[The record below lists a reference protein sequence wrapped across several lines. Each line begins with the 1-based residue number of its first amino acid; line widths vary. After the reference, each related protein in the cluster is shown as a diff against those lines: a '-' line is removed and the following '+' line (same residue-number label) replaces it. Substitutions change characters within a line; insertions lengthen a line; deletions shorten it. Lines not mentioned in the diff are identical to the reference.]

1 MVEQFKHNAKYYDDV
16 PLNWNCKD
24 CIHFKFFI
32 DGVCNGCTK
41 RVDHKFV
48 ESYAPYFVSV
58 PEERSG
64 ICSEFVPNRKR
75 NGLYTWKGVEHYLV
89 VRHRACMRAQD
100 GYKMACWKDYL
111 QYAQNKGLQKAYML
125 NGDRSSIYYGY
136 WIDYFYGTNVE
147 NGKLKVFCKSKQ
159 VPYRNVDGIMFNHS
173 VKKNI
178 DGIEIPKERSDIMS
192 DFSKALSAAQS
203 GNKNE
208 LEAMMY
214 KNKLNTMFVDV
225 LNTEKHEERYG
236 LHASAILA
244 SDNDFCYRE
253 QVLSLFFKMNQ
264 GENLPIKLL
273 RIFAQGNA
281 MHEKWY
287 RMFRAL
293 GYDVAIE
300 RTLFLPEY
308 DLNFTIDALLNLKRS
323 GDPRDELII
332 DVKSQSTFA
341 FKKQKGH
348 PHGENQINFYMWALT
363 KYTGIP
369 HKKGFVLVDS
379 KDDQE
384 IKPVPVHWDKDKCKP
399 FVDRLK
405 EIQELKK
412 VFLEEHEAPP
422 RKCKN
427 CDTKRAMQC
436 NMRDA
441 CFNIGIGRVRLKTNA
456 Y

>member
-1 MVEQFKHNAKYYDDV
+1 
-16 PLNWNCKD
+16 
-24 CIHFKFFI
+24 
-32 DGVCNGCTK
+32 
-41 RVDHKFV
+41 
-48 ESYAPYFVSV
+48 
-58 PEERSG
+58 
-64 ICSEFVPNRKR
+64 
-75 NGLYTWKGVEHYLV
+75 
-89 VRHRACMRAQD
+89 
-100 GYKMACWKDYL
+100 
-111 QYAQNKGLQKAYML
+111 
-125 NGDRSSIYYGY
+125 
-136 WIDYFYGTNVE
+136 
-147 NGKLKVFCKSKQ
+147 
-159 VPYRNVDGIMFNHS
+159 
-173 VKKNI
+173 
-178 DGIEIPKERSDIMS
+178 MS
-192 DFSKALSAAQS
+192 DFSRALSAAQS
-203 GNKNE
+203 GDKHE
-208 LEAMMY
+208 FEALLY
-214 KNKLNTMFVDV
+214 KNKLNKMFVDV
-225 LNTEKHEERYG
+225 LKTEKHEERYG
-236 LHASAILA
+236 LHASAILS

-273 RIFAQGNA
+273 RIFSQGNA

-323 GDPRDELII
+323 GDPKDEVIV

-348 PHGENQINFYMWALT
+348 PSGEKQINFYMWALT

-369 HKKGFVLVDS
+369 HRNGFVLVDS

-384 IKPVPVHWDKDKCKP
+384 IKPVPVHWDKKKNEP
-399 FVDRLK
+399 YVRRLK
-405 EIQELKK
+405 EIQEMKK

-427 CDTKRAMQC
+427 STCKRAMEC

-441 CFNIGIGRVRLKTNA
+441 CLNIGIGRVRLKTNA
-456 Y
+456 VQNR

>member
-1 MVEQFKHNAKYYDDV
+1 
-16 PLNWNCKD
+16 
-24 CIHFKFFI
+24 
-32 DGVCNGCTK
+32 
-41 RVDHKFV
+41 
-48 ESYAPYFVSV
+48 
-58 PEERSG
+58 
-64 ICSEFVPNRKR
+64 
-75 NGLYTWKGVEHYLV
+75 
-89 VRHRACMRAQD
+89 
-100 GYKMACWKDYL
+100 
-111 QYAQNKGLQKAYML
+111 
-125 NGDRSSIYYGY
+125 
-136 WIDYFYGTNVE
+136 
-147 NGKLKVFCKSKQ
+147 
-159 VPYRNVDGIMFNHS
+159 
-173 VKKNI
+173 
-178 DGIEIPKERSDIMS
+178 MS
-192 DFSKALSAAQS
+192 DFSRALSAAQS
-203 GNKNE
+203 GDKHE
-208 LEAMMY
+208 FEALLY
-214 KNKLNTMFVDV
+214 KNKLNKMFVDV
-225 LNTEKHEERYG
+225 LKTEKHEERYG
-236 LHASAILA
+236 LHASAILS

-273 RIFAQGNA
+273 RIFSQGNA

-323 GDPRDELII
+323 GVPKDEVIV

-348 PHGENQINFYMWALT
+348 PSGEKQINFYMWALT

-369 HKKGFVLVDS
+369 HRNGFVLVDS

-384 IKPVPVHWDKDKCKP
+384 IKTVPVHWDKKKNEP
-399 FVDRLK
+399 YVRRLK
-405 EIQELKK
+405 EIQEMKK

-427 CDTKRAMQC
+427 STCKRAMEC

-456 Y
+456 VQNR